1 MTSPDMSDH
10 RPGYLP
16 KIVAHRGASE
26 DAPENTLAAIAK
38 AAELGARAVEFDV
51 TVSADGVAVLM
62 HDDVLDR
69 CTDGAGPVILKTLNE
84 LQALDAGSW
93 FSPAFA
99 GERIPTLEQ
108 ALDLATDCGLTVNL
122 ELKPTL
128 GWEGPTVNAVVETLK
143 KPRYDDVGLLVS
155 SFNSL
160 AIERFAECMPDVDL
174 GWLTEAVPADWP
186 DMITRYGCVSLHCYE
201 PYVTPELVHDVHGQG
216 YRLHVFTV
224 NDPAKAKQLF
234 SWGVDAV
241 FTDRPDVL
249 LEACPDDV

>member
-1 MTSPDMSDH
+1 MSER

-26 DAPENTLAAIAK
+26 RAPENTLAAIAK

-51 TVSADGVAVLM
+51 TVSADGVPVLM
-62 HDDVLDR
+62 HDDVLNR
-69 CTDGAGPVILKTLNE
+69 CTDGSGPVILKTLDE
-84 LQALDAGSW
+84 LQMLDAGSW

-108 ALDLATDCGLTVNL
+108 ALGLAADCDLMVNL

-128 GWEGPTVNAVVETLK
+128 GWEGPTVQAVVETLQK
-143 KPRYDDVGLLVS
+143 FDRADMALLVS
-155 SFNSL
+155 SFNGL
-160 AIERFAECMPDVDL
+160 ALERFATQLPNVDL
-174 GWLTEAVPADWP
+174 GWLTEAVPQDWR
-186 DMITRYGCVSLHCYE
+186 DHMTRYGSVCLHCYE
-201 PYVTPELVHDVHGQG
+201 PFVTAQLVRDVHADG
-216 YRLHVFTV
+216 YRLHVFTI
-224 NDPAKAKQLF
+224 NDPAKARELF

-249 LEACPDDV
+249 MEACADEV